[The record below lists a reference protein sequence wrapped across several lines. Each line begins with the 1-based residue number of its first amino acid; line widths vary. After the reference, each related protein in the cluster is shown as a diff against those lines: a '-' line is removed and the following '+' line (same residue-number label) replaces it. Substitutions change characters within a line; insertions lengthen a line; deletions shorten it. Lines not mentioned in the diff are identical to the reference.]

1 LPHAA
6 RTSIVEEGKDSVREP
21 QNANAM
27 TVTVD
32 APAIELGDVGM
43 SFILPG
49 GVLEV
54 LRGITLTVR
63 QGEFVSLL
71 GPSGCGKSTL
81 LRVIAD
87 ILPPTHGRAAVL
99 GASPAEARRNRALGM
114 VFQQPVLLPWLTAE
128 ENVGLPLRIGNWG
141 ARHRPA
147 AAPDAL
153 LRLVGLD
160 GFNGAQP
167 AQLSGGMQQRVAIAR
182 ALVSDPQVL
191 LMDEPFGALDA
202 ITRDRLN
209 EELLRIWT
217 QVRRT
222 VVFVTHSI
230 AEAVYLS
237 MRVVVMSPRP
247 ARIRRIVGID
257 LPYPR
262 HPRMKDTPDF
272 MRYSAELRA
281 ALEDAS

>member
-1 LPHAA
+1 M
-6 RTSIVEEGKDSVREP
+6 S
-21 QNANAM
+21 
-27 TVTVD
+27 VTVD
-32 APAIELGDVGM
+32 APAIELRDVGM
-43 SFILPG
+43 SFRLPG

-81 LRVIAD
+81 LRVVAD
-87 ILPPTHGRAAVL
+87 ILPPTSGYAAVL
-99 GASPAEARRNRALGM
+99 GASPADARRERALGM
-114 VFQQPVLLPWLTAE
+114 VFQQPVLLPWLSAE
-128 ENVGLPLRIGNWG
+128 ANVALPLRIGNWG
-141 ARHRPA
+141 GRHTPSA
-147 AAPDAL
+147 TPDAL
-153 LRLVGLD
+153 LRLVGLE
-160 GFNGAQP
+160 GFDHARPG
-167 AQLSGGMQQRVAIAR
+167 QLSGGMQQRVAIAR
-182 ALVSDPQVL
+182 ALVSDPKVL

-217 QVRRT
+217 QQTAGAVRRT
-222 VVFVTHSI
+222 VIFVTHSI

-247 ARIRRIVGID
+247 ARIRRIVDIN

-262 HPRMKDTPDF
+262 RPEMKDTPEF
-272 MRYSAELRA
+272 TRYSAELRA

>member
-1 LPHAA
+1 MRMLL
-6 RTSIVEEGKDSVREP
+6 SGKDSVREP
-21 QNANAM
+21 QNAM
-27 TVTVD
+27 QMSVTVD
-32 APAIELGDVGM
+32 VPAIELD
-43 SFILPG
+43 
-49 GVLEV
+49 GVDMAFALRDREVLDV
-54 LRGITLTVR
+54 LRGISLTVG

-87 ILPPTHGRAAVL
+87 ILPPTGGRAAVL
-99 GASPAEARRNRALGM
+99 GVTPAEARRTRALGM
-114 VFQQPVLLPWLTAE
+114 VFQQPVLLPWLSAE
-128 ENVGLPLRIGNWG
+128 ENVALPLRIGRWG
-141 ARHRPA
+141 ARHTPA
-147 AAPDAL
+147 APPAEL
-153 LRLVGLD
+153 LRLVGLE
-160 GFNGAQP
+160 GFDRSRPG
-167 AQLSGGMQQRVAIAR
+167 QLSGGMQQRVAIAR
-182 ALVSDPQVL
+182 ALVSDPKVL

-247 ARIRRIVGID
+247 ATIRRVVEID

-262 HPRMKDTPDF
+262 EPQMKDTPEF
-272 MRYSAELRA
+272 TRYTAELRA
-281 ALEDAS
+281 ALEGAA

>member
-1 LPHAA
+1 M
-6 RTSIVEEGKDSVREP
+6 SVS
-21 QNANAM
+21 
-27 TVTVD
+27 VD
-32 APAIELGDVGM
+32 VPAIELDDVGM
-43 SFILPG
+43 EFELSD

-81 LRVIAD
+81 LRLIAD
-87 ILPPTHGRAAVL
+87 ILHPTRGRSSVL
-99 GASPAEARRNRALGM
+99 GASPAEARRSRALGF

-128 ENVGLPLRIGNWG
+128 ENVALPLRIGNWG
-141 ARHRPA
+141 LRHPPA
-147 AAPDAL
+147 ASPSAL
-153 LRLVGLD
+153 LQLVGLD
-160 GFNGAQP
+160 RFNRARPG
-167 AQLSGGMQQRVAIAR
+167 QLSGGMQQRVAIAR
-182 ALVSDPQVL
+182 ALVSNPQVL

-222 VVFVTHSI
+222 VIFVTHSI

-237 MRVVVMSPRP
+237 MRVVVMSPPP
-247 ARIRRIVGID
+247 ARIRRVVEID

-262 HPRMKDTPDF
+262 QPMMKDAPEFT
-272 MRYSAELRA
+272 RYTATLRA
-281 ALEDAS
+281 ALEEGS

>member
-1 LPHAA
+1 MSGGP
-6 RTSIVEEGKDSVREP
+6 
-21 QNANAM
+21 N
-27 TVTVD
+27 
-32 APAIELGDVGM
+32 APAIELEGVGM
-43 SFILPG
+43 AFELADG
-49 GVLEV
+49 ALDV
-54 LRGITLTVR
+54 LRGITLTIR
-63 QGEFVSLL
+63 QGDFVSLL

-81 LRVIAD
+81 LRLIAD
-87 ILPPTHGRAAVL
+87 VLTPTQGRISVL
-99 GASPAEARRNRALGM
+99 GASPSEARRHRVLGM

-128 ENVGLPLRIGNWG
+128 ANVALPLRIGGWSR
-141 ARHRPA
+141 RHPPASSPA
-147 AAPDAL
+147 AL
-153 LRLVGLD
+153 LQLVGLD
-160 GFNGAQP
+160 GFHRARP

-182 ALVSDPQVL
+182 ALVSDPQIL

-237 MRVVVMSPRP
+237 TRVVVLSPRP
-247 ARIRRIVGID
+247 AQIRRIVDID

-262 HPRMKDTPDF
+262 RPAMKDTPEF
-272 MRYSAELRA
+272 TRYTAALRA
-281 ALEDAS
+281 ALGEAE

>member
-1 LPHAA
+1 MSGGA
-6 RTSIVEEGKDSVREP
+6 D
-21 QNANAM
+21 
-27 TVTVD
+27 
-32 APAIELGDVGM
+32 AIELDGVGM
-43 SFILPG
+43 AFELADG
-49 GVLEV
+49 AVDV
-54 LRGITLTVR
+54 LRNITLTIR
-63 QGEFVSLL
+63 QGDFVSLL

-81 LRVIAD
+81 LRLVAD
-87 ILPPTHGRAAVL
+87 ILAPTQGRISVL

-128 ENVGLPLRIGNWG
+128 ANVALPLRIGGWG
-141 ARHRPA
+141 KHHAPA
-147 AAPDAL
+147 ASPASL
-153 LRLVGLD
+153 LELVGLD
-160 GFNGAQP
+160 GFNRARP
-167 AQLSGGMQQRVAIAR
+167 RQLSGGMQQRVAIAR
-182 ALVSDPQVL
+182 ALVSNPQVL

-237 MRVVVMSPRP
+237 MRVVVLSPRP
-247 ARIRRIVGID
+247 AQIRRVVEID

-262 HPRMKDTPDF
+262 RPEMKDTPEF
-272 MRYSAELRA
+272 TRYTA
-281 ALEDAS
+281 ALRTALGETE

>member
-1 LPHAA
+1 MRMLL
-6 RTSIVEEGKDSVREP
+6 SGKDSVREP
-21 QNANAM
+21 QNAM
-27 TVTVD
+27 QMSVTVD
-32 APAIELGDVGM
+32 VPAIELD
-43 SFILPG
+43 
-49 GVLEV
+49 GVDMAFALRDREVLDV
-54 LRGITLTVR
+54 LRGISLTVR

-87 ILPPTHGRAAVL
+87 ILPPTGGRAAVL
-99 GASPAEARRNRALGM
+99 GVTPAEARRTRALGM
-114 VFQQPVLLPWLTAE
+114 VFQQPVLLPWLSAE
-128 ENVGLPLRIGNWG
+128 ENVALPLRIGRWG
-141 ARHRPA
+141 VRHTPA
-147 AAPDAL
+147 APPAEL
-153 LRLVGLD
+153 LRLVGLE
-160 GFNGAQP
+160 GFDRSRPG
-167 AQLSGGMQQRVAIAR
+167 QLSGGMQQRVAIAR
-182 ALVSDPQVL
+182 ALVSDPKVL

-247 ARIRRIVGID
+247 ATIRRIVEID

-262 HPRMKDTPDF
+262 EPQMKDTPEF
-272 MRYSAELRA
+272 TRYTAELRA
-281 ALEDAS
+281 ALEGAA

>member
-1 LPHAA
+1 M
-6 RTSIVEEGKDSVREP
+6 S
-21 QNANAM
+21 
-27 TVTVD
+27 VTVHV
-32 APAIELGDVGM
+32 PAIELDGVDM
-43 SFILPG
+43 AFALPD

-87 ILPPTHGRAAVL
+87 ILPPTRGRAAVL
-99 GASPAEARRNRALGM
+99 GASPADARHNRALGM
-114 VFQQPVLLPWLTAE
+114 VFQQPVLLPWLSAE
-128 ENVGLPLRIGNWG
+128 ENVALPLRIGRWG
-141 ARHRPA
+141 ARHGSPA
-147 AAPDAL
+147 SPADL
-153 LRLVGLD
+153 LRLVGLE
-160 GFNGAQP
+160 GFDRARPG
-167 AQLSGGMQQRVAIAR
+167 QLSGGMQQRVAIAR
-182 ALVSDPQVL
+182 ALVSDPKVL

-247 ARIRRIVGID
+247 ASIARVVEID

-262 HPRMKDTPDF
+262 EPRMKDAPEFT
-272 MRYSAELRA
+272 RYTAELRA
-281 ALEDAS
+281 ALEGAA

>member
-1 LPHAA
+1 M
-6 RTSIVEEGKDSVREP
+6 SI
-21 QNANAM
+21 
-27 TVTVD
+27 TVD
-32 APAIELGDVGM
+32 APAIELRDVGM
-43 SFILPG
+43 SFVLPDG
-49 GVLEV
+49 ALEV
-54 LRGITLTVR
+54 LRGISLTVR

-87 ILPPTHGRAAVL
+87 ILPPTRGHAAVL
-99 GASPAEARRNRALGM
+99 GASPADARRNRALGM
-114 VFQQPVLLPWLTAE
+114 VFQQPVLLPWLSAE
-128 ENVGLPLRIGNWG
+128 DNVRLPLRIGNWG
-141 ARHRPA
+141 ARHRPG
-147 AAPDAL
+147 AAPSDL
-153 LRLVGLD
+153 LRLVGLE
-160 GFNGAQP
+160 GFNRAAP
-167 AQLSGGMQQRVAIAR
+167 SQLSGGMQQRVAIAR

-217 QVRRT
+217 QLRRT

-247 ARIRRIVGID
+247 ARIRRVVEID

-262 HPRMKDTPDF
+262 HPKMKDTPEF
-272 MRYSAELRA
+272 TRYSAELRA

>member
-1 LPHAA
+1 MQM
-6 RTSIVEEGKDSVREP
+6 SVMVEV
-21 QNANAM
+21 
-27 TVTVD
+27 
-32 APAIELGDVGM
+32 PAIELDDVGM
-43 SFILPG
+43 AFAVPDG
-49 GVLEV
+49 ALEV
-54 LRGITLTVR
+54 LRGIRLAVR

-87 ILPPTHGRAAVL
+87 ILPPTRGRASVL
-99 GASPAEARRNRALGM
+99 GVSPAEARRTRALGM
-114 VFQQPVLLPWLTAE
+114 VFQQPVLLPWLSAE
-128 ENVGLPLRIGNWG
+128 ENVALPLRIGNWG
-141 ARHRPA
+141 ARHHAPA
-147 AAPDAL
+147 TPGAL

-160 GFNGAQP
+160 GFNRARP

-182 ALVSDPQVL
+182 ALVSDPKVL

-217 QVRRT
+217 EVRRT

-247 ARIRRIVGID
+247 ASIRRIVDIG

-262 HPRMKDTPDF
+262 EPKMKDAPEFT
-272 MRYSAELRA
+272 RYTAELRA
-281 ALEDAS
+281 ALEDGA

>member
-1 LPHAA
+1 M
-6 RTSIVEEGKDSVREP
+6 SV
-21 QNANAM
+21 M
-27 TVTVD
+27 VD
-32 APAIELGDVGM
+32 VPAIELGDVGM
-43 SFILPG
+43 SFDLAD

-87 ILPPTHGRAAVL
+87 ILPPTQGRADVL
-99 GASPAEARRNRALGM
+99 GASPADARRNRALGM
-114 VFQQPVLLPWLTAE
+114 VFQQPVLLPWLNAE
-128 ENVGLPLRIGNWG
+128 ENVALPLRIGNWG
-141 ARHRPA
+141 GRHQAPA
-147 AAPDAL
+147 SPDAL

-160 GFNGAQP
+160 GFNRARP

-217 QVRRT
+217 QESAPDGGRPEVLRQTGQVRRT
-222 VVFVTHSI
+222 VIFVTHSI

-247 ARIRRIVGID
+247 ARIRRIVEID

-262 HPRMKDTPDF
+262 HPKMKDAPEFT
-272 MRYSAELRA
+272 RYSAELRG
-281 ALEDAS
+281 ALEDGS

>member
-1 LPHAA
+1 MP
-6 RTSIVEEGKDSVREP
+6 
-21 QNANAM
+21 
-27 TVTVD
+27 VTVD
-32 APAIELGDVGM
+32 APAIELADVGM
-43 SFILPG
+43 SFALSD

-87 ILPPTHGRAAVL
+87 ILPPSQGRAAVL
-99 GASPAEARRNRALGM
+99 GASPAEARRNRAFGM
-114 VFQQPVLLPWLTAE
+114 VFQQPVLLPWLSAE

-141 ARHRPA
+141 SRHHA
-147 AAPDAL
+147 STSPDEL
-153 LRLVGLD
+153 LRLVGLA
-160 GFNGAQP
+160 GFNRARP

-217 QVRRT
+217 QLRRT

-237 MRVVVMSPRP
+237 TRVVVMSPRP
-247 ARIRRIVGID
+247 ARIRRIVEID

-262 HPRMKDTPDF
+262 HPKMKDAPEFT
-272 MRYSAELRA
+272 RYTAELRA
-281 ALEDAS
+281 ALEDES

>member
-1 LPHAA
+1 MA
-6 RTSIVEEGKDSVREP
+6 
-21 QNANAM
+21 
-27 TVTVD
+27 VTMD
-32 APAIELGDVGM
+32 APAIELGEVGM
-43 SFILPG
+43 SFALPD

-87 ILPPTHGRAAVL
+87 ILPPTRGQAAVL
-99 GASPAEARRNRALGM
+99 GASPADARRNRALGM
-114 VFQQPVLLPWLTAE
+114 VFQQPVLLPWLSAE
-128 ENVGLPLRIGNWG
+128 ENVALPLRIGNWG
-141 ARHRPA
+141 ARHTA
-147 AAPDAL
+147 SASPDAL
-153 LRLVGLD
+153 LKLVGLD
-160 GFNGAQP
+160 GFNRARPG
-167 AQLSGGMQQRVAIAR
+167 QLSGGMQQRVAIAR

-217 QVRRT
+217 EVRRT

-247 ARIRRIVGID
+247 ARIRRIVEIG

-262 HPRMKDTPDF
+262 HPKMKDTPEF
-272 MRYSAELRA
+272 TRYSAELRA

>member
-1 LPHAA
+1 M
-6 RTSIVEEGKDSVREP
+6 SVSAE
-21 QNANAM
+21 
-27 TVTVD
+27 
-32 APAIELGDVGM
+32 APAIALDDVGM
-43 SFILPG
+43 SFEQPSGALD
-49 GVLEV
+49 V
-54 LRGITLTVR
+54 LRGITLTIR

-81 LRVIAD
+81 LRLIAD
-87 ILPPTHGRAAVL
+87 VLPPVRGRASVL
-99 GASPAEARRNRALGM
+99 GTPPAEARRHRALGM
-114 VFQQPVLLPWLTAE
+114 VFQQPVLLPWLSAE
-128 ENVGLPLRIGNWG
+128 ENVALPLRIGQWG
-141 ARHRPA
+141 RRHP
-147 AAPDAL
+147 PSMSPEAL
-153 LRLVGLD
+153 LRLVGLE
-160 GFNGAQP
+160 GFQRARP

-222 VVFVTHSI
+222 IMFVTHSI

-237 MRVVVMSPRP
+237 MRVVVLSPRP
-247 ARIRRIVGID
+247 ATIRRVVDIG

-262 HPRMKDTPDF
+262 HPRMKDTAEF
-272 MRYSAELRA
+272 TRYSAELRA
-281 ALEDAS
+281 ALEDAP

>member
-1 LPHAA
+1 MSGGA
-6 RTSIVEEGKDSVREP
+6 D
-21 QNANAM
+21 
-27 TVTVD
+27 
-32 APAIELGDVGM
+32 AIELD
-43 SFILPG
+43 
-49 GVLEV
+49 GVSMAFELADGVVDV
-54 LRGITLTVR
+54 LRGVTLTIR
-63 QGEFVSLL
+63 QGDFVSLL

-81 LRVIAD
+81 LRLIAD
-87 ILPPTHGRAAVL
+87 VLTPTQGRISVL

-128 ENVGLPLRIGNWG
+128 ANVALPLRVGSWG
-141 ARHRPA
+141 RHHA
-147 AAPDAL
+147 AAASPASL
-153 LRLVGLD
+153 LELVGLD
-160 GFNGAQP
+160 GFNQARP
-167 AQLSGGMQQRVAIAR
+167 TQLSGGMQQRVAIAR

-237 MRVVVMSPRP
+237 MRVVVLSPRP
-247 ARIRRIVGID
+247 AQIRRVVEID

-262 HPRMKDTPDF
+262 RPEMKDALEFTQ
-272 MRYSAELRA
+272 YTSALRA
-281 ALEDAS
+281 VLGETE

>member
-1 LPHAA
+1 M
-6 RTSIVEEGKDSVREP
+6 SVL
-21 QNANAM
+21 
-27 TVTVD
+27 VD

-43 SFILPG
+43 SFALAD

-87 ILPPTHGRAAVL
+87 ILPPTRGQAAVL
-99 GASPAEARRNRALGM
+99 GASPAAARRTRALGM
-114 VFQQPVLLPWLTAE
+114 VFQQPVLLPWLSAE
-128 ENVGLPLRIGNWG
+128 ENVSLPLRIGNWG
-141 ARHRPA
+141 ARHTPSSS
-147 AAPDAL
+147 PDAL
-153 LRLVGLD
+153 LKLVGLD
-160 GFNGAQP
+160 GFNRARP

-182 ALVSDPQVL
+182 ALVSDPKVL

-217 QVRRT
+217 EVRRT

-230 AEAVYLS
+230 SEAVYLS

-247 ARIRRIVGID
+247 ARIRRIVEID

-262 HPRMKDTPDF
+262 HPKMKDTPEF
-272 MRYSAELRA
+272 TRYSAELRA

>member
-1 LPHAA
+1 M
-6 RTSIVEEGKDSVREP
+6 S
-21 QNANAM
+21 
-27 TVTVD
+27 VTVD
-32 APAIELGDVGM
+32 APAVALDNVGM
-43 SFILPG
+43 TFALAEGP
-49 GVLEV
+49 LEV
-54 LRGITLTVR
+54 LRGITLSVR

-87 ILPPTHGRAAVL
+87 ILSPTAGQAAVL
-99 GASPAEARRNRALGM
+99 GATPAEARRTRALGM

-128 ENVGLPLRIGNWG
+128 ENVALPLRIGNWG
-141 ARHRPA
+141 TRHPQAGRTADVSPA
-147 AAPDAL
+147 GL
-153 LRLVGLD
+153 LRLVGLE
-160 GFNGAQP
+160 GFGRARP
-167 AQLSGGMQQRVAIAR
+167 GQLSGGMQQRVAIAR

-217 QVRRT
+217 QEAAAGAPRRT

-247 ARIRRIVGID
+247 ARIRKVVEIA

-262 HPRMKDTPDF
+262 RPDMKDTPEF
-272 MRYSAELRA
+272 IGYSAELRA

>member
-1 LPHAA
+1 M
-6 RTSIVEEGKDSVREP
+6 SV
-21 QNANAM
+21 
-27 TVTVD
+27 TVTS
-32 APAIELGDVGM
+32 PAIELRDIGM
-43 SFILPG
+43 SFALSG

-63 QGEFVSLL
+63 QGEFVSLI

-87 ILPPTHGRAAVL
+87 VLPPTEGDAAVL
-99 GASPAEARRNRALGM
+99 GASPAEARRKRALGM
-114 VFQQPVLLPWLTAE
+114 VFQQPILLPWLSAE
-128 ENVGLPLRIGNWG
+128 ENVALPLRIGNWG

-147 AAPDAL
+147 ATPDAL

-160 GFNGAQP
+160 GFNRARP

-182 ALVSDPQVL
+182 SLVSDPQVL

-247 ARIRRIVGID
+247 ARIRRIVDIG

-262 HPRMKDTPDF
+262 HPKMKDAPEFT
-272 MRYSAELRA
+272 RYSAELRA
-281 ALEDAS
+281 ALADAS

>member
-1 LPHAA
+1 MPVL
-6 RTSIVEEGKDSVREP
+6 
-21 QNANAM
+21 
-27 TVTVD
+27 VD
-32 APAIELGDVGM
+32 VPAIDLGDVGM
-43 SFILPG
+43 SFVLPD

-87 ILPPTHGRAAVL
+87 ILPPTHGRTAVL

-114 VFQQPVLLPWLTAE
+114 VFQQPVLLPWLSAE
-128 ENVGLPLRIGNWG
+128 ENVALPLRIGNWG
-141 ARHRPA
+141 ARHQSA
-147 AAPDAL
+147 ASPDATPDAL
-153 LRLVGLD
+153 LRLVGLE
-160 GFNGAQP
+160 GFNHARPG
-167 AQLSGGMQQRVAIAR
+167 QLSGGMQQRVAIAR
-182 ALVSDPQVL
+182 ALVSDPKVL

-217 QVRRT
+217 QEAVPEPAARAKDAETGQVRRT
-222 VVFVTHSI
+222 VMFVTHSI

-247 ARIRRIVGID
+247 ARIRRIVEID

-262 HPRMKDTPDF
+262 QPKMKDTPEF
-272 MRYSAELRA
+272 TRYSAELRA